1 MSTAIEDFES
11 LLNQDPNNAV
21 ARYMLANECLKAG
34 MHEKAVEQIHVYLQ
48 LQEDEGAAY
57 RILAQALEKLGRVD
71 EARQAYEKGIEQAM
85 KHGHPGMADEFRQS
99 LEELWFQD

>member
-11 LLNQDPNNAV
+11 MVHQSPHNAL
-21 ARYMLANECLKAG
+21 ARYMLANEYIKASLY
-34 MHEKAVEQIHVYLQ
+34 EKAVEQLNAYLQ

-57 RILAQALEKLGRVD
+57 RMLAQSLEKLGRID

-85 KHGHPGMADEFRQS
+85 KHGHPGMADEFRQA
-99 LEELWFQD
+99 LEELEA